1 MSDDESVASLDLGQE
16 VQDDEQQGSP
26 KSVAWKYAWSMES
39 SQAGSTTGTGN
50 AASDRLYRGARSQ
63 RESRERMQR
72 QEQKRQDYTAGH
84 KPAINKNS
92 AAIAETRFD
101 DVMNKTAIGRYR
113 KELRAIAGVKD
124 LSAGDAKEERRVH
137 DVFNY
142 GDMLFQ
148 EGKMSEARKEKKK
161 QEELARRSAQEA
173 REVTFKPKVSGFAR
187 HFAHSE
193 HMAERADLL
202 LVEHQERMQVLATT
216 VRSEADREL
225 TFKPAITNKRTNKLA
240 GPRDRDFV
248 QEMEKRNVSSRLNP

>member
-1 MSDDESVASLDLGQE
+1 
-16 VQDDEQQGSP
+16 
-26 KSVAWKYAWSMES
+26 MES

-161 QEELARRSAQEA
+161 QEELARRRVAGRAPGA
-173 REVTFKPKVSGFAR
+173 RAGAR
-187 HFAHSE
+187 HNSALGGGP
-193 HMAERADLL
+193 RADI
-202 LVEHQERMQVLATT
+202 Q
-216 VRSEADREL
+216 AD
-225 TFKPAITNKRTNKLA
+225 
-240 GPRDRDFV
+240 
-248 QEMEKRNVSSRLNP
+248 